1 MAAALA
7 GLFFYSSCSPTEKA
21 ETKDYT
27 RYVNTFIVFSLEEVR
42 PIMGIPF
49 RGLVIL
55 SE

>member
-27 RYVNTFIVFSLEEVR
+27 RYVNTFIEIGRATRLNSSHR
-42 PIMGIPF
+42 HTSRMP
-49 RGLVIL
+49 
-55 SE
+55 SSA

>member
-27 RYVNTFIVFSLEEVR
+27 RYVNTFIGA
-42 PIMGIPF
+42 GIPF